1 MHLSRP
7 RRDIFFKR
15 RQNNIYRVFLWVF
28 LLAVGGYF
36 ARGLFTGTIRSPL
49 EPTPTP
55 TRTANSFALEGDS
68 DFTAGR
74 LEDAITAYQE
84 AAKHDPS
91 NAEIWTKLSRIQTYS
106 SNLLTTDAE
115 RAARL
120 QEALTSANKAVEL
133 APDDS
138 TAHAIRAMALDWNAA
153 PVYVGDQVDKYLA
166 EANQEVVRALTLDNQ
181 NTLALAMYAEILTDQ
196 QKLDQAEANIEQA
209 LAADPSLMDVHR
221 VYAYL
226 LESESLYRQAIE
238 EYDRAI
244 EINPNLTFLYLRA
257 GAIYRHLAQQSGD
270 PADPLYDQALD
281 YFEKA
286 ARLNEQL
293 GIKDPIPFLSIA
305 KTYTQQGEF
314 FIAGRNVLKA
324 LSYDQAN
331 ADTYGQLGIVYFKSR
346 NYEGSM
352 DALKCAVRG
361 CTPEDSC
368 KARSGCDEEA
378 GEIGMQVEPL
388 ALTSNS
394 VVYYYTYGSV
404 LAALSR
410 PGQNYCPQAM
420 DVFADVKAQFSD
432 EPIASGIVAAGEA
445 ICHSLASGTS
455 IPTDEPGTPTATPTP
470 PAASATPTP

>member
-1 MHLSRP
+1 MHLSPP
-7 RRDIFFKR
+7 RREIFFKKR
-15 RQNNIYRVFLWVF
+15 HNNIYRVFLLVF
-28 LLAVGGYF
+28 LVAAGGYL
-36 ARGLFTGTIRSPL
+36 ARGLLTGTIHSPL

-55 TRTANSFALEGDS
+55 TRTANSFALEGDA

-74 LEDAITAYQE
+74 LEDAITAYQQAVE
-84 AAKHDPS
+84 FDPS
-91 NAEIWTKLSRIQTYS
+91 NAEIWTKLSRIQIYS

-120 QEALTSANKAVEL
+120 QEALNSTNKAVEL

-181 NTLALAMYAEILTDQ
+181 NTLALAVYAEILTDQ
-196 QKLDQAEANIEQA
+196 QKLDQAESNIEQA
-209 LAADPSLMDVHR
+209 LAADPGLMDVHR

-238 EYDRAI
+238 EYDKAI

-257 GAIYRHLAQQSGD
+257 GAIYRHLASLSGD
-270 PADPLYDQALD
+270 SEDPLYQNALD

-286 ARLNEQL
+286 ARLDGQL
-293 GIKDPIPFLSIA
+293 GIKNPIPYTSIA
-305 KTYTQQGEF
+305 RTYVQQGEF

-361 CTPEDSC
+361 CTPDESC
-368 KARSGCDEEA
+368 KARNGCDAAA
-378 GEIGMQVEPL
+378 GEIGMQVNPL
-388 ALTSNS
+388 ALTPNS

-404 LAALSR
+404 MAALSR
-410 PGQNYCPQAM
+410 PGQNYCPDAM
-420 DVFADVKAQFSD
+420 DVFADVKAQFSA

-445 ICHSLASGTS
+445 ICNSLASGTS
-455 IPTDEPGTPTATPTP
+455 IPTNEPGTPATTPTP
-470 PAASATPTP
+470 PAPRPTP